1 MASTGFAMRTA
12 HSRLHTSLNKG
23 LVPMLP
29 EDFTAEDME
38 VSDAGERDGLE
49 KTALVFTTPSSFG
62 IQFYATFFL
71 YEGQKKGLYW

>member
-1 MASTGFAMRTA
+1 MASTGFAKRTA

-29 EDFTAEDME
+29 EDLIAE
-38 VSDAGERDGLE
+38 VSDAGKRDELE
-49 KTALVFTTPSSFG
+49 KTALVLTMTLSFG

-71 YEGQKKGLYW
+71 YEGQKKGQSW

>member
-1 MASTGFAMRTA
+1 MASTGFAKRTA

-29 EDFTAEDME
+29 EDLIVE
-38 VSDAGERDGLE
+38 VSDAGKRDELE
-49 KTALVFTTPSSFG
+49 KTALVLTMTLSFG

-71 YEGQKKGLYW
+71 YEGQKKGQSW

>member
-1 MASTGFAMRTA
+1 MASTGFAKRTA

-29 EDFTAEDME
+29 EDLIAEDTE
-38 VSDAGERDGLE
+38 VSDAGKRDELE
-49 KTALVFTTPSSFG
+49 KTALVLTMTLSFG

-71 YEGQKKGLYW
+71 YEGQKKGQSW